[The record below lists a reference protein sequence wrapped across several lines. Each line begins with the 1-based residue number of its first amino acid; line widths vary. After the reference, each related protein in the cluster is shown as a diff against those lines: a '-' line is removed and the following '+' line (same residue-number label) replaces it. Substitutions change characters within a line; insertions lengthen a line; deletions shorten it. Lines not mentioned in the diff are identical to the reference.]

1 MFSLILIYSGLYS
14 RLWLYT
20 GCCVGLVP
28 RAGLPALQQLPRCAL
43 YERII
48 SLSHVS
54 SFTQKPGLPRA
65 FVRYPKI
72 PQTRSTGSRGVGSF
86 LIDMGENDQG

>member
-54 SFTQKPGLPRA
+54 SFTQRA

-72 PQTRSTGSRGVGSF
+72 PQTRSTGSRGVGSIVF
-86 LIDMGENDQG
+86 D